1 MKGTQRMRW
10 LLLALALAAPA
21 QAQIEKLGL
30 RVEGMT

>member
-1 MKGTQRMRW
+1 MKGTRITKW